1 MAGCSAP
8 LRQPYQCRT
17 GPQLQWAL
25 THWRPRSVGSQAL
38 FVAASRRGTGHGS
51 GNHLDAVL
59 CEENAG
65 FYLHM
70 LLRRPPA
77 PGSSG
82 MESLGWG
89 NPAATNSDFLSSSE
103 DYSGMTGKLE
113 LELEACFPNS
123 SIQLRGIMG
132 CGGSLDSDGG
142 SEMVESSVPAVYRTS
157 SAALPHQDAVWGDAL
172 LARACCPPFPPI
184 SRPMTVDQ
192 GFSIIAQNL
201 ASADELPVISNI
213 TSDEDVLSAM
223 FSGDGNFG
231 EHKWI
236 KDEVTTA
243 HVSPDPVP
251 LNPHTVTNKEE
262 GLRIAS
268 SHHKLKNPRSVMHSG
283 CPAIRL
289 GHERDYEP
297 DSEAIAQVKEM
308 IYRAAALRPVTL
320 GAEEAAEKPKR
331 KNVKI
336 SNDPQTVAARHRR
349 ERISAR
355 LRVLQKLVPGGSKM
369 DTATML
375 DEAANYL
382 KFLKSQVR
390 NLETLGDRNYH
401 RNSAMHP
408 FPLALN
414 QAYIMQRLHPTL
426 KP

>member
-1 MAGCSAP
+1 MNAALDRNSNGRSLIGLVCVSAFVRP
-8 LRQPYQCRT
+8 TEKPNRLRQE
-17 GPQLQWAL
+17 AEI
-25 THWRPRSVGSQAL
+25 
-38 FVAASRRGTGHGS
+38 SRFS
-51 GNHLDAVL
+51 GI
-59 CEENAG
+59 NAG
-65 FYLHM
+65 FYLHL

-103 DYSGMTGKLE
+103 DYSGMTGK
-113 LELEACFPNS
+113 LEACFPNS

-201 ASADELPVISNI
+201 ASVDELPVISNI

-251 LNPHTVTNKEE
+251 LNPHTVTNKKE